1 MSTTFAPA
9 QLPIAPRPLQSELF
23 SSWMLRVASANCIS
37 LLELL
42 EAFELNYPEIPGLQS
57 LDLCLPPSFLQSIAR
72 FCRVPVGRLQAL
84 DLQRRVPHLQTALLL
99 QFPSDPR
106 CPRRRHQ
113 RVGYAFCPMCI
124 ANQSVIHVHWEWCF
138 ACVVRC
144 CIHRI
149 PLQDACPDCG
159 ESDPLSFESLDLKP
173 NHSCRACGGS
183 LTDPPISCPSVRRY
197 EPAIQAVEEAYRA
210 ALLGVSPHP
219 SLVGKATDRAFRR
232 FVDDMLQLLIS
243 FPQPT
248 YLPQTKR
255 DKKTTLPPR
264 QSPFATIA
272 ELIANAAPSSD
283 KRVQD
288 FRYRQSIKTWTYLF
302 SQISDSEEDTL
313 DHASRHWPM
322 ALQRR
327 FASALLRRTRRR
339 WPYDRIRWMTAC
351 PGFKRSEAI
360 VVRDL
365 TFGLGT

>member
-9 QLPIAPRPLQSELF
+9 QLPIAPRPLPSELF

-42 EAFELNYPEIPGLQS
+42 EAFEFNYPEIPGLQS
-57 LDLCLPPSFLQSIAR
+57 LDLCSSTLVPSVNRALLQSSR
-72 FCRVPVGRLQAL
+72 RRLQAL

-159 ESDPLSFESLDLKP
+159 ESDPLSFESPDLKP

-183 LTDPPISCPSVRRY
+183 LTRST
-197 EPAIQAVEEAYRA
+197 
-210 ALLGVSPHP
+210 G
-219 SLVGKATDRAFRR
+219 
-232 FVDDMLQLLIS
+232 
-243 FPQPT
+243 
-248 YLPQTKR
+248 
-255 DKKTTLPPR
+255 
-264 QSPFATIA
+264 
-272 ELIANAAPSSD
+272 EL
-283 KRVQD
+283 
-288 FRYRQSIKTWTYLF
+288 
-302 SQISDSEEDTL
+302 SQ
-313 DHASRHWPM
+313 
-322 ALQRR
+322 
-327 FASALLRRTRRR
+327 
-339 WPYDRIRWMTAC
+339 
-351 PGFKRSEAI
+351 RS
-360 VVRDL
+360 
-365 TFGLGT
+365 